1 MGVRANGISTEAYSA
16 GTAPVLSLNA
26 VTTGNGS
33 VLDAGVVRSTAVWS
47 LTGGTSV
54 TAGAAALQGSLDGAN
69 WYALGAAV
77 TVPTTATTT
86 QTVETSAYAR
96 FYRVVVS
103 TTVTGGAATASVAAF
118 G

>member
-26 VTTGNGS
+26 ATTGNGS

-47 LTGGTSV
+47 LTGSTSV
-54 TAGAAALQGSLDGAN
+54 SAGAATLQGSLDGTN
-69 WYALGAAV
+69 WYALGSAV

-86 QTVETSAYAR
+86 QTVQSSAYSR
-96 FYRVVVS
+96 FFRVVVS
-103 TTVTGGAATASVAAF
+103 TTVTGSTATASVAAF